1 MISTSRRV
9 DRNGVL
15 PPPSFRISPFFSRAS
30 FAGFVFFCV
39 FRSFFCRWNDVVH
52 NRYCLAK
59 RRSTYTRWDNWKLS
73 SKREKKSVI
82 TMTTQEKR
90 ETISNPLLN
99 SERAFRFSFGT
110 HFGSCAVNKKKNNEN
125 LQLPSDILF
134 HPHHNCT
141 NVYAYSITSPPNFL
155 LSFPRGGK
163 FNPNGK
169 RMEKKKT
176 NEFQTCIRRHSSR
189 LCY

>member
-1 MISTSRRV
+1 
-9 DRNGVL
+9 
-15 PPPSFRISPFFSRAS
+15 
-30 FAGFVFFCV
+30 
-39 FRSFFCRWNDVVH
+39 
-52 NRYCLAK
+52 
-59 RRSTYTRWDNWKLS
+59 
-73 SKREKKSVI
+73 
-82 TMTTQEKR
+82 MTTQEKR

-125 LQLPSDILF
+125 LQLPSDILS

-141 NVYAYSITSPPNFL
+141 NVYAYSITSPPIFGC
-155 LSFPRGGK
+155 LSHVEGNSIQTVREWE
-163 FNPNGK
+163 
-169 RMEKKKT
+169 RKKT